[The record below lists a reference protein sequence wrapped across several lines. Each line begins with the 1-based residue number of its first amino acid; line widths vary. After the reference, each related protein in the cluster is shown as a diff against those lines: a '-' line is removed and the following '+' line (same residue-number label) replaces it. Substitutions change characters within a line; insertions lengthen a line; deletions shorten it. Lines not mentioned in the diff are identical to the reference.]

1 MIEKEI
7 ELLKEHQKKY
17 NFLNEKV
24 LNEMER
30 VDIFCENCS
39 ECEASDECPN
49 VNSIGFEG
57 KLLRELHD
65 FFKEAG
71 VDSHLHEFNVL
82 NNDQMEEVVAEAG
95 CVLPLKALLYPK
107 ATVSCPVN
115 NFMQIVMKDGHK
127 LLYDVDAVIKKNKK
141 DHMKMY
147 A

>member
-1 MIEKEI
+1 MKEKEI
-7 ELLKEHQKKY
+7 KILDKYQKKY
-17 NFLNEKV
+17 NFLSDKL

-39 ECEASDECPN
+39 ECEALGQCSY

-57 KLLRELHD
+57 QLLKELHE

-71 VDSHLHEFNVL
+71 VNSHIHEFTAK
-82 NNDQMEEVVAEAG
+82 NNDQREEVVAEAG

-107 ATVSCPVN
+107 GPLSCPVN

-127 LLYDVDAVIKKNKK
+127 LLYNVDAVMKKKK
-141 DHMKMY
+141 DHLKMY